1 MNNPLE
7 VKRTSPLKM
16 LAPLIVF
23 LVIAMAWSIY
33 WYLALGKAQER
44 LAAFEASYANMT
56 CRDRGWGG
64 YPFRVHFDCTG
75 FQTTFEGA
83 DISADKLRLIG
94 QAWNPNHIIGGLFGP
109 VRINSLEVSGEPIR
123 FSYRT
128 SNGTLALASLLAEKQ
143 SVQFSTDR
151 QLTIARTEIHLKPS
165 SNPKRL
171 DLAATLSGLSTGSAQ
186 LDSFK
191 VTGTMDQAIPREG
204 TFEFLSEPSEYLDAI
219 WVVQHLANL
228 GDAEMTAAQAVIT
241 PLLKANNNK
250 LPIQLKD
257 KTWYWGPFA
266 VAKSE

>member
-1 MNNPLE
+1 MNSPLE

-23 LVIAMAWSIY
+23 AIIAVAWSVY
-33 WYLALGKAQER
+33 WYAALTKAQQK
-44 LAAFEASYANMT
+44 LAAIEASYANMT
-56 CRDRGWGG
+56 CSSRSWGG
-64 YPFRVHFDCTG
+64 YPFRIHFDCTG
-75 FQTTFEGA
+75 FTTTFEGA
-83 DISADKLRLIG
+83 GVSADKLRLIG

-109 VRINSLEVSGEPIR
+109 VRINDLEISGEPIR

-143 SVQFSTDR
+143 SVKFSSDR
-151 QLTIARTEIHLKPS
+151 QLTIARIEIHLRPA

-171 DLAATLSGLSTGSAQ
+171 DLAATLSGLSTGSAH

-191 VTGTMDQAIPREG
+191 ITGALDQAIPREG
-204 TFEFLSEPSEYLDAI
+204 SFEFLSEPSEYLDAI
-219 WVVQHLANL
+219 WIVQHLADL
-228 GDAEMTAAQAVIT
+228 GDAELNAAQAVIT
-241 PLLKANNNK
+241 PLLKANDNK